1 MAPFPPVFFEKL
13 FAILTSNSCEQAHD
27 LVLESQGDY
36 AVGVP
41 CREAGLGRT
50 ELSNALTNFA
60 LASESEAGKGEG
72 EGGSRKEAV
81 RDLELALKLIQLE
94 EGRADAV
101 AEVTHQ
107 QPAFI
112 KPSSACAHGRHQV
125 SGRLRNCATAE
136 QSVSEANVVPCRRRR
151 RSGVRWSVS
160 AAGPRPASSWT
171 PQ

>member
-1 MAPFPPVFFEKL
+1 M
-13 FAILTSNSCEQAHD
+13 
-27 LVLESQGDY
+27 
-36 AVGVP
+36 GVP

-107 QPAFI
+107 QPALI

-125 SGRLRNCATAE
+125 SGRLRNSRTECL
-136 QSVSEANVVPCRRRR
+136 
-151 RSGVRWSVS
+151 
-160 AAGPRPASSWT
+160 
-171 PQ
+171 

>member
-1 MAPFPPVFFEKL
+1 MWPLSESLQHFC
-13 FAILTSNSCEQAHD
+13 AILTSNSCEQAHD

-60 LASESEAGKGEG
+60 LASESEAGQGEG

-101 AEVTHQ
+101 AEV
-107 QPAFI
+107 
-112 KPSSACAHGRHQV
+112 
-125 SGRLRNCATAE
+125 
-136 QSVSEANVVPCRRRR
+136 
-151 RSGVRWSVS
+151 
-160 AAGPRPASSWT
+160 
-171 PQ
+171 

>member
-1 MAPFPPVFFEKL
+1 M
-13 FAILTSNSCEQAHD
+13 
-27 LVLESQGDY
+27 
-36 AVGVP
+36 GVP

-107 QPAFI
+107 QPANSS
-112 KPSSACAHGRHQV
+112 SSACAHGRHQV
-125 SGRLRNCATAE
+125 SGRLR
-136 QSVSEANVVPCRRRR
+136 
-151 RSGVRWSVS
+151 
-160 AAGPRPASSWT
+160 SS
-171 PQ
+171 